1 MGRLDGQATNP
12 SLYQILNVYCRHI
25 YKFHHGCD
33 FRWQSKSS
41 SNSSTRAPNRCSS
54 TKMIESLLAERSF
67 IVEVTLV
74 DARGSGDDLVDLASL
89 HL

>member
-1 MGRLDGQATNP
+1 
-12 SLYQILNVYCRHI
+12 
-25 YKFHHGCD
+25 
-33 FRWQSKSS
+33 
-41 SNSSTRAPNRCSS
+41 
-54 TKMIESLLAERSF
+54 MIESLLAERSF